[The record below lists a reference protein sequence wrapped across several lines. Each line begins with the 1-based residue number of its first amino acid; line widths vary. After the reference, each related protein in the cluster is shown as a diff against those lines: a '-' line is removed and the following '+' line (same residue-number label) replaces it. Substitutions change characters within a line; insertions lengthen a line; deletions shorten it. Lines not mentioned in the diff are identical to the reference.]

1 MTQLAREMRGSLET
15 LFSGLWVEGEVSN
28 FKHHSSGH
36 CYFTLKDDGAQLRA
50 VMWRSNVQHLPFRP
64 ADGMLVRA
72 LAHASLYE
80 TRGELQ
86 LVVRML
92 KPAGEGSLQ
101 KAFEDLKRK
110 LHAEGLFDR
119 QFKKAIPPFP
129 SVIGIVTSDSGAAL
143 HDILSIIQRRFPCTG
158 VVVCGVH
165 VQGIGAAEA
174 IAKAISLFN
183 AQPDGSPRRP
193 DVMIVGRGGGS
204 LEDLWA
210 FNEEVVARAIFHSVI
225 PVISA
230 VGHETDFSIADF
242 VADVRAATP
251 SMAAELAVPDGQELG
266 LTVKASVRKMGSDL
280 RRRIER
286 DRQRIRYLVASHGL
300 QRPADHLRQLALR
313 VDDLNERLHRFA
325 ARCVELKRRRWQSFH
340 DRLELL
346 NPERPLERGFALIER
361 GGDLVKSVTQVQN
374 GDHIGIRFYDGRR
387 RAIIADSV
395 ADGSEGEGARTS

>member
-1 MTQLAREMRGSLET
+1 
-15 LFSGLWVEGEVSN
+15 
-28 FKHHSSGH
+28 
-36 CYFTLKDDGAQLRA
+36 
-50 VMWRSNVQHLPFRP
+50 MWRSKVQHLRFRP

-72 LAHASLYE
+72 LADASLYE
-80 TRGELQ
+80 KRGELQ

-92 KPAGEGSLQ
+92 KPAGDGSLQ

-110 LHAEGLFDR
+110 LHAEGLFNR

-143 HDILSIIQRRFPCTG
+143 HDILSIIQRRFPCTS

-165 VQGIGAAEA
+165 VQGIRAAEA

-183 AQPDGSPRRP
+183 AQPAGSPRRP

-210 FNEEVVARAIFHSVI
+210 FNEEVVARAIFQSVI

-251 SMAAELAVPDGQELG
+251 SMAAELAVPDGQKLG
-266 LTVKASVRKMGSDL
+266 QTVKASVRKMGSDL

-361 GGDLVKSVTQVQN
+361 GGDLVKSVTQVRN

-395 ADGSEGEGARTS
+395 ADGSEGKGARTP